1 MAKIVVLEDKGDHV
15 LPMTVTDA
23 VRAND
28 DSANLTELLDS
39 LRSDI
44 GAIAKLIGE
53 DADGNVFVR
62 RKDDGTAR
70 ALYSFG
76 AISTKGNSNDSSG
89 GGGGA
94 DLSAVWQSLTTNID
108 SFADLKINTNHIP
121 TLTSAKIG
129 DFASAVAA
137 LVPTNI
143 SQLVNDAG
151 FITAS
156 AIANKANKAT
166 TLAGYG
172 ISDAIPQVDLPKY
185 DIPYKSMIGYGYEES
200 GFPSA
205 GGFMSAIHSSG
216 NYGFMLSANLYNS
229 KIYFKSLKDKEWYDE
244 WTEIATKGT
253 TLAHYGITD
262 ALQIGADITAPN
274 INVTAHLT
282 ANSISATK
290 ISSITDTTMVA
301 NLHTQYASNLVAD
314 DNRYANEAPY
324 EFNTFGLKW
333 RFKTDTA
340 IGLNGLGGVFSGVLE
355 LTPWKDRS
363 GGPAHQLAFESNGNI
378 LHRYG
383 VNAWQTWRKLAFTD
397 EVVKIGADITA
408 PNIHAS
414 TLLSANSVNLA
425 ECIVCNNS
433 DGIINLFGDKIV
445 ANSSIEAKSTF
456 KIGNATLYYDA
467 ATDSIVCDKNVVAL
481 GAISTKG

>member
-1 MAKIVVLEDKGDHV
+1 MAKIVVLEDKGNHV
-15 LPMTVTDA
+15 LPVTVTDA

-28 DSANLTELLDS
+28 DSANLTELLDL

-62 RKDDGTAR
+62 RKEDGSAR

-76 AISTKGNSNDSSG
+76 AISTKGNSNDTSG

-156 AIANKANKAT
+156 AIANKADKAT

-172 ISDAIPQVDLPKY
+172 ITDAMRYLGTVDANSVKA
-185 DIPYKSMIGYGYEES
+185 SGYAYVTSNG
-200 GFPSA
+200 A
-205 GGFMSAIHSSG
+205 GGNGGLIAFGGTSYQTQLYADYLG
-216 NYGFMLSANLYNS
+216 GNLYWRVNANGTYTS
-229 KIYFKSLKDKEWYDE
+229 WAK
-244 WTEIATKGT
+244 IATKGT
-253 TLAHYGITD
+253 TLEHYGITD
-262 ALQIGADITAPN
+262 GVKMSGAVKLCDATSASAISCAIGYGAKADGYASFAVGYSANAKNTRSVVLGSYATASHDDVRNFSYGGNTGMAKQIVMGYLPATDTQNIFVLGNGDSDSNRKNIFTISPNGDIYASGNLSLLGSIVADISAN
-274 INVTAHLT
+274 HLT
-282 ANSISATK
+282 AS
-290 ISSITDTTMVA
+290 
-301 NLHTQYASNLVAD
+301 
-314 DNRYANEAPY
+314 
-324 EFNTFGLKW
+324 
-333 RFKTDTA
+333 
-340 IGLNGLGGVFSGVLE
+340 
-355 LTPWKDRS
+355 
-363 GGPAHQLAFESNGNI
+363 
-378 LHRYG
+378 
-383 VNAWQTWRKLAFTD
+383 
-397 EVVKIGADITA
+397 
-408 PNIHAS
+408 
-414 TLLSANSVNLA
+414 SVNLA
-425 ECIVCNNS
+425 ECIVCNNA
-433 DGIINLFGDKIV
+433 DGIIQLFGDKIV
-445 ANSSIEAKSTF
+445 ANSPIEAKSTF
-456 KIGNATLYYDA
+456 KIGNATLYYDP
-467 ATDSIVCDKNVVAL
+467 ATDSIVCDKNIVAI

>member
-1 MAKIVVLEDKGDHV
+1 MAKIVVLEDKGNHV
-15 LPMTVTDA
+15 LPVTVTDA

-44 GAIAKLIGE
+44 GAIAKLVGE

-62 RKDDGTAR
+62 RKEDGTAR

-76 AISTKGNSNDSSG
+76 AISTKGDSNDSSG

-108 SFADLKINTNHIP
+108 SFADLKINANHIP

-151 FITAS
+151 YITAS
-156 AIANKANKAT
+156 AIANKADKAT

-172 ISDAIPQVDLPKY
+172 I
-185 DIPYKSMIGYGYEES
+185 
-200 GFPSA
+200 
-205 GGFMSAIHSSG
+205 
-216 NYGFMLSANLYNS
+216 
-229 KIYFKSLKDKEWYDE
+229 
-244 WTEIATKGT
+244 
-253 TLAHYGITD
+253 TD
-262 ALQIGADITAPN
+262 ALRKATENYSYDLNANKDLTQLYAYFQRMVVNGVDESPTGTSMRLGAIA
-274 INVTAHLT
+274 IAGGG
-282 ANSISATK
+282 S
-290 ISSITDTTMVA
+290 
-301 NLHTQYASNLVAD
+301 ASNLLFD
-314 DNRYANEAPY
+314 HYR
-324 EFNTFGLKW
+324 
-333 RFKTDTA
+333 
-340 IGLNGLGGVFSGVLE
+340 GGIWYRNYKNS
-355 LTPWKDRS
+355 W
-363 GGPAHQLAFESNGNI
+363 SN
-378 LHRYG
+378 
-383 VNAWQTWRKLAFTD
+383 WRKVAWED
-397 EVVKIGADITA
+397 EVHKIGADISA

-414 TLLSANSVNLA
+414 AFFTANSVNLA
-425 ECIVCNNS
+425 ECIVCNNA

-445 ANSSIEAKSTF
+445 ANSPIEAKQTI
-456 KIGNATLYYDA
+456 KIGNATLYYDP
-467 ATDSIVCDKNVVAL
+467 ATDSIVCDKNLVAL